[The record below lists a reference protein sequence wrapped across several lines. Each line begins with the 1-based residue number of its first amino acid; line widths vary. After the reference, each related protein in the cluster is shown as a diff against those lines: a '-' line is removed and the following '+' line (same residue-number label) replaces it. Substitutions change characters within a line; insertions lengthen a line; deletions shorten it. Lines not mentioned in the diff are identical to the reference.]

1 MSKMSIFP
9 ASPSSSFCICS
20 I

>member
-9 ASPSSSFCICS
+9 ASPSSSFKQKVR
-20 I
+20 